1 MTERLLIPVFWTV
14 LNRLYLKK
22 KKSQISLATIV
33 TYMFINNVVM
43 YIQLPKNIIS

>member
-14 LNRLYLKK
+14 LNRLYLK